1 MSIPIISLILYV
13 LTKYAS
19 KKPGGLIPSWKKR
32 EKAYSEDVHL
42 DEMSDFGV
50 LGYQP
55 STTNQSVFGSAITRG
70 ATGEQAEAFVSST
83 EMAHYAYAGTALHCN
98 VLYCTILYY
107 IILQNSIL
115 YCTRLLII
123 FHYIISYYAVLY
135 YITLHN
141 SSLICESNYFLFTFL
156 LYRPCRNVVSCRRD

>member
-19 KKPGGLIPSWKKR
+19 KKPGGLIPSCKKR
-32 EKAYSEDVHL
+32 EKTYSENVHS

-83 EMAHYAYAGTALHCN
+83 EMAHYAYAGTALYCT
-98 VLYCTILYY
+98 VLYDPILHNITKFY
-107 IILQNSIL
+107 IIL
-115 YCTRLLII
+115 Y
-123 FHYIISYYAVLY
+123 
-135 YITLHN
+135 
-141 SSLICESNYFLFTFL
+141 
-156 LYRPCRNVVSCRRD
+156 